1 MRAGLESQSG
11 VLRFKGLPVNLGH
24 SNSQQI
30 IMANNKKLTDE
41 LGLKKKDIDGVYI
54 FLIKKS
60 YFCGY
65 HIHYF
70 DD

>member
-41 LGLKKKDIDGVYI
+41 LGLKKKDIDGV
-54 FLIKKS
+54 
-60 YFCGY
+60 
-65 HIHYF
+65 
-70 DD
+70 